1 MCLAT
6 AYLHKHTHTP
16 RHKHWCAQGQTF
28 THACSLEAACT
39 QNLQTSKKKKNPLHT
54 CTNLCTAIV
63 HSRVQQQQKRKSQRR
78 MWVQC
83 QTRLICIL
91 PSLEVNMHESIK
103 RYALKQ
109 TTRSIRI
116 TVPTSEPFILL
127 LACNQADLVH
137 ACWWFHTT
145 NWTYKMITCWK
156 EKTNTATKARKRVI
170 YACSFSKICTKTIL
184 GGVFGHTFLS
194 YQVSCNK
201 I

>member
-1 MCLAT
+1 M
-6 AYLHKHTHTP
+6 
-16 RHKHWCAQGQTF
+16 
-28 THACSLEAACT
+28 
-39 QNLQTSKKKKNPLHT
+39 
-54 CTNLCTAIV
+54 